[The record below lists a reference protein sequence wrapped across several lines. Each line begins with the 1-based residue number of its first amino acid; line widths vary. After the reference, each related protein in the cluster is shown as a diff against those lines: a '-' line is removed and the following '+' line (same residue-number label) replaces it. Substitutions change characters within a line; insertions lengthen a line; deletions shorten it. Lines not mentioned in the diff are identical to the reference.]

1 MYNLDTLTQETN
13 LRKVWPNEAK
23 DFTPWLAEHLEY
35 IGNIL
40 EMDLELVET
49 ESKVGGYSADI
60 LAKTEDSE
68 SDTES
73 YVVIENQLED
83 SNHDHLGKLI
93 TYASG
98 KKAKAI
104 VWVVKTAR
112 EEHREAIKWLNDNT
126 NSELGFYLLE
136 IELWHI
142 GNSKLAPKFN
152 VVERPNEWA
161 KVVKT
166 SNDVSDTKVLQLE
179 FWQAFI
185 DYASKTSFAK
195 SFRMPSGI
203 A

>member
-60 LAKTEDSE
+60 LAKAENSE

-73 YVVIENQLED
+73 YIVIENQLED

-112 EEHREAIKWLNDNT
+112 EEHREAIKQT
-126 NSELGFYLLE
+126 
-136 IELWHI
+136 
-142 GNSKLAPKFN
+142 
-152 VVERPNEWA
+152 
-161 KVVKT
+161 KT
-166 SNDVSDTKVLQLE
+166 SSAAGTTSSETKDNATNPATQTSSIGQLR
-179 FWQAFI
+179 
-185 DYASKTSFAK
+185 K
-195 SFRMPSGI
+195 
-203 A
+203 